1 MSRSALWEAAVG
13 VLRAND
19 LGGRTKPAPR
29 LYPHQWSWD
38 SAFIAI
44 GLAHV
49 DPDRALSELES
60 LFAAQWADGRVPH
73 IVFDPAARGYFPGP
87 DRWACATLADAAPRA
102 PATSGLVQPPVHALA
117 AWHIYQTTSDPAT
130 LRARF
135 EALYPRLLAWHRY
148 LATARDPEGSGLLT
162 TYHPWESTD
171 NSPRWDA
178 PLANVE
184 VGAVPP
190 YERHDLKHVADPSE
204 RPTQAEYDRYLW
216 LVESLKAA
224 RYDDA
229 TIRRAHPFLVKDVL
243 FSAIFAAANE
253 ALGRIAEVA
262 GAPDAAR
269 AEIGRWGRRAG
280 AAVRRQI
287 DAEQRLALDLD
298 LRTGAPIR
306 VRTCAGLAPLLV
318 PSLERRTAGAL
329 VEQLTGPSFAGAPVL
344 AFPVVPS
351 AAPGSPGFRPRA
363 YWRGPSWPVVN
374 WLLWWG
380 LRRQGYAEQAAA
392 LRGANL
398 ALLAR
403 PGARFSE
410 YFEPYTGEQLG
421 SSEQSWTAAVALD
434 WLAHDESREGG
445 PAAEAPRPVS

>member
-1 MSRSALWEAAVG
+1 VG

-44 GLAHV
+44 GLAHI
-49 DPDRALSELES
+49 DPARALGELES
-60 LFAAQWADGRVPH
+60 LLAAQWADGRVPH
-73 IVFDPAARGYFPGP
+73 IVFDPAAHGYSPGP

-117 AWHIYQTTSDPAT
+117 AWHIV
-130 LRARF
+130 RANPHQAAVRTRLA
-135 EALYPRLLAWHRY
+135 ALYPRLLAWHRY
-148 LATARDPEGSGLLT
+148 LATARDPDGSGLVT
-162 TYHPWESTD
+162 IYHPWESGTD

-184 VGAVPP
+184 VGVVPP
-190 YERHDLKHVADPSE
+190 YERHDLQHVADPSE
-204 RPTQAEYDRYLW
+204 RPTRAEYDRYLW

-229 TIRRAHPFLVKDVL
+229 TIHRAHPFLVKDAL

-253 ALGRIAEVA
+253 ALGRLAEAA
-262 GAPDAAR
+262 GAPEAQR
-269 AEIGRWGRRAG
+269 AEIARWARRAG
-280 AAVRRQI
+280 AAVQRHV
-287 DAEQRLALDLD
+287 DARERLALDLD

-318 PSLERRTAGAL
+318 PGLERRVAGGL
-329 VEQLTGPSFAGAPVL
+329 VHQLTGTSFAGAPAF

-351 AAPGSPGFRPRA
+351 AAPGSPGFRSRA

-380 LRRQGYAEQAAA
+380 LRRQEYAEQASE
-392 LRGANL
+392 LRAANL

-403 PGARFSE
+403 PEARFGE

-421 SSEQSWTAAVALD
+421 SPGQSWTAAVTLD
-434 WLAHDESREGG
+434 WLAHGESWDGR
-445 PAAEAPRPVS
+445 PAARSASARLLSPGC